1 MKVGEDVW
9 VARRKY
15 ISDATVAE
23 YEKPIKYTTRFN
35 YLTIMPASSR
45 GLLERTQHGE
55 AVFSRWTG
63 IANGLAFIG
72 KIAEGDVMWVD
83 GAKPDKSLEEKYGYG
98 CTANA
103 IVVSALPVN
112 HTISLVLET
121 NREQVKE

>member
-1 MKVGEDVW
+1 MRVGENVW
-9 VARRKY
+9 IARRKD
-15 ISDATVAE
+15 IPNAEVAE
-23 YEKPIKYTTRFN
+23 YDKPIKYTTRFN

-63 IANGLAFIG
+63 IANANAFDG
-72 KIAEGDVMWVD
+72 KISEGDVMWID
-83 GAKPDKSLEEKYGYG
+83 GAKPDKALEEKYGYG

-103 IVVSALPVN
+103 IVISALPVN

>member
-1 MKVGEDVW
+1 MRVGQSVW
-9 VARRKY
+9 IARRKDLPNAE
-15 ISDATVAE
+15 IAE
-23 YEKPIKYTTRFN
+23 YDQPIEHITRFN

-45 GLLERTQHGE
+45 GFLERTQHGE
-55 AVFSRWTG
+55 EVFNRWTG
-63 IANGLAFIG
+63 VANGNAFND

-83 GAKPDKSLEEKYGYG
+83 GAKPDKALEDKYGYG

-103 IVVSALPVN
+103 IVISALPVN